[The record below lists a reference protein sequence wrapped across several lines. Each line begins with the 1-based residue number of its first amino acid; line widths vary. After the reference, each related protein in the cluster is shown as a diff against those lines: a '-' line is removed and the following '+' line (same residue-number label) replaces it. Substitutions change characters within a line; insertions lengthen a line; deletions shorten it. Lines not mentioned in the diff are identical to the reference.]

1 MMIEQKQQTVK
12 PFALLTVLEEADRE
26 KETIEEMAKKK
37 KKRDFQNAIS
47 GLMIDCYLKK
57 GFIHVILKHI

>member
-37 KKRDFQNAIS
+37 KKKRETFKMQFQ
-47 GLMIDCYLKK
+47 
-57 GFIHVILKHI
+57 V